1 MNADNNSFDPTPKLK
16 SSPILMLFIP
26 FKNNENKCNY
36 CENKYSQTLEF
47 KQKYCRNCLFQ
58 YIKNVTCNNTC
69 NNTYLDTYITAN
81 RYAKCIEH
89 KSIRNS
95 FHTKNI
101 QEWCE
106 YCSEISYFRQI
117 ISDAQSYNVHYCT
130 QQIIPNIPSFND
142 YYCTHNKSACKLC
155 DEEYEKWHNHGSYR
169 ISSGWVESILTKK
182 PISILNLP
190 WWDNSNKCV
199 ICQLELEYIQQES
212 ESYCQKWCSNCYI
225 VYSGCRYCLTTNIIF
240 GITYQSQCKKCK
252 RISFVTIDITNIS
265 SGNCIIDEFLF
276 RIDDNSHHLIADYT
290 NNYTDPLEVYNFIER
305 RYLRGITWIPY
316 FKIKNLKKIAE
327 GGFSTIYKATWSNG
341 TRDSDVAIK
350 KLINSQSINKYF
362 LNELK
367 SFYHCHDESYL
378 VKCYGITQDP
388 VTKEYMF
395 IMEYAYGGNL
405 HNYLQKNFTEIK
417 WEKKLRI
424 LVDIALGLKKIH
436 NNNFLHR
443 DFHSGNIL
451 LMILGDWKIGDLGLS
466 QPANNYSSNNEI
478 YGVIPY
484 IAPEIF
490 KGGVFSK
497 ESDIYSFG
505 MIMWEL
511 TTGCKP
517 FANVEHNVNLIYEI
531 IDGKRPEITN
541 DTPDCFSNLMRKCWD
556 SNPQKRPT
564 IGKITEILNSFY
576 KWDNEL
582 DSITKTILKGLFN
595 EQRSTKNSI
604 IVRAFIRA
612 EAKRLELIQLKKLG
626 PEFSKKS
633 HPKAIYTSRALS
645 SVISKA
651 STINSS
657 IISFNMKQEYITK
670 EYEYDIN
677 NIQSTTVPVKFSRK
691 RKFDEELDIETQKK
705 GKYIKADK

>member
-1 MNADNNSFDPTPKLK
+1 MNTNNNSSPRLK
-16 SSPILMLFIP
+16 SSPLPVLFIP
-26 FKNNENKCNY
+26 FKKKEENCFY
-36 CENKYSQTLEF
+36 CKNKYSQTLEF
-47 KQKYCRNCLFQ
+47 EQKYCRNCLFQ
-58 YIKNVTCNNTC
+58 YIKNVTYNTC
-69 NNTYLDTYITAN
+69 NDTYLDTNIAAN
-81 RYAKCIEH
+81 RCAKCIEH
-89 KSIRNS
+89 
-95 FHTKNI
+95 HTKNI
-101 QEWCE
+101 QEWCQ
-106 YCSEISYFRQI
+106 YCSEVSYFRQI
-117 ISDAQSYNVHYCT
+117 I
-130 QQIIPNIPSFND
+130 PNTPSFND
-142 YYCTHNKSACKLC
+142 YYCTHNKIVCELC
-155 DEEYEKWHNHGSYR
+155 DKEWLFKHNQDSYR
-169 ISSGWVESILTKK
+169 LSSGWVESILTKK

-199 ICQLELEYIQQES
+199 ICQLELEYIQQE
-212 ESYCQKWCSNCYI
+212 
-225 VYSGCRYCLTTNIIF
+225 YCLTTNIIF

-252 RISFVTIDITNIS
+252 RISLITIDITNIS

-276 RIDDNSHHLIADYT
+276 RIDDNSHHLIANYI
-290 NNYTDPLEVYNFIER
+290 NNYTSSNPLKVYNFIKR
-305 RYLRGITWIPY
+305 SYLRGITWIPY
-316 FKIKNLKKIAE
+316 SKIKNLKKIAE

-350 KLINSQSINKYF
+350 RLINSRGINKYF

-388 VTKEYMF
+388 VTKEYMLV
-395 IMEYAYGGNL
+395 MEYAYGGNL
-405 HNYLQKNFTEIK
+405 YSYLQKNFKEIK
-417 WEKKLRI
+417 WGKKLRI
-424 LVDIALGLKKIH
+424 LVDIALGLEKIH
-436 NNNFLHR
+436 NNNFIHR
-443 DFHSGNIL
+443 DIHSGNIL
-451 LMILGDWKIGDLGLS
+451 LMILEDWKIGDLGLS
-466 QPANNYSSNNEI
+466 QPANNSSLNNEI

-497 ESDIYSFG
+497 ESDIYGLG

-541 DTPDCFSNLMRKCWD
+541 DTPDCFSNLMIKCWD

-564 IGKITEILNSFY
+564 IGKIIEILNSFN
-576 KWDNEL
+576 KWGNEL
-582 DSITKTILKGLFN
+582 DFITKAFFNNGLFY
-595 EQRSTKNSI
+595 EQCFTTKNSI
-604 IVRAFIRA
+604 IEKAFINA

-645 SVISKA
+645 SVISE
-651 STINSS
+651 TG
-657 IISFNMKQEYITK
+657 YITK

-677 NIQSTTVPVKFSRK
+677 NIRSSLTQNTDSVSQSTTVPVEFSRK
-691 RKFDEELDIETQKK
+691 RKFDEETQKK